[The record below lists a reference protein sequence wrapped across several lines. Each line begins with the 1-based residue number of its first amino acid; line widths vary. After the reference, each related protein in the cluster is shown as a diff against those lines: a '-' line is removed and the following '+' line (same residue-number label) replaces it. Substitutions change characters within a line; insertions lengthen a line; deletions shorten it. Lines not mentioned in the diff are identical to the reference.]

1 MTLFPSRTVLILLA
15 ASALTACTTYEPF
28 ADQPTEPARPN
39 FPTRL
44 PADGTQPLPTQ
55 PTYDQTTP
63 APTSPGAAAPV
74 ESRPLDPPGYQPPAY
89 QPPQSYTPPPYTPQ
103 APYQPPAAQPQPQP
117 QTQGPPPGYIPPP
130 PAPTMQTVTKLT
142 VTGKVVAASGP
153 PKTHKVKS
161 GDNLDAIARELGTTR
176 KQLAED
182 NDLKSP
188 YVLHPGDVLKGP
200 SSDAKAYVVGQGD
213 TLYAIA
219 RRFSV
224 TGQALADAND
234 MPVNQPLRSGQKL
247 ILPDGFK
254 DKGPIKVET
263 QVPVTNPSPQPT
275 YPQPSYPQPVQPAPS
290 TPAYTPPPAATPAP
304 VTRTTTTTTVSVTGK
319 VVEVQGPPKTYVVKS
334 GDAVDAIARG
344 FDMTRKEF
352 ADLNKLKEPY
362 NIHPGDKLK
371 GPPTTLKA
379 YVVGQGDTLAL
390 IAKRFSVTPKALAD
404 ANDMK
409 ASAALKP
416 GKKLILP
423 SNYKDKGPIKEV
435 TRTTVTEPAPYSPPP
450 APTPTTPVT
459 PQPYTPPA
467 PRPTPPA
474 PTPTPTPRPT
484 PPSGPAVI
492 PPPAGD
498 LSDSQISAYGKGRFL
513 WPVRGPIISDFGPKG
528 TGQRN
533 DGINIRV
540 KAGDTVRAAAAGDV
554 VYAGD
559 QVPGFGN
566 LVLIKHADG
575 WVTAYGH
582 LSRVDVKMQ
591 QKVVQGQQIGQ
602 AGQTGGV
609 SEPQLHFEVRYAPSA
624 NERAKPVDPE
634 LVLPK

>member
-44 PADGTQPLPTQ
+44 PGDGSQPAPTQSLPTQ
-55 PTYDQTTP
+55 PTYEPP
-63 APTSPGAAAPV
+63 APSSPGVAAPV

-89 QPPQSYTPPPYTPQ
+89 QPPQGYTPPAYTPQ
-103 APYQPPAAQPQPQP
+103 APYQPPAAQPQPQA
-117 QTQGPPPGYIPPP
+117 PPPGYIPPP

-188 YVLHPGDVLKGP
+188 FVLHPGDVLKGP

-224 TGQALADAND
+224 TGQALAETND
-234 MPVNQPLRSGQKL
+234 ISVNQSLRSGQKL
-247 ILPDGFK
+247 ILPSGFK

-263 QVPVTNPSPQPT
+263 QVPVFNGGPPAST
-275 YPQPSYPQPVQPAPS
+275 PQPVQPAPS
-290 TPAYTPPPAATPAP
+290 TTPAYTPPPSSPPPSAPATT
-304 VTRTTTTTTVSVTGK
+304 TRTTTTTTLSVTGK
-319 VVEVQGPPKTYVVKS
+319 VVEVQGPPATYVVKS

-362 NIHPGDKLK
+362 SIHPGDKLK
-371 GPPTTLKA
+371 GPPTTRKA

-390 IAKRFSVTPKALAD
+390 VAKRFNVTPKALAE
-404 ANDMK
+404 ANDIK
-409 ASAALKP
+409 ASAALKA

-423 SNYKDKGPIKEV
+423 SGFKDKGPIKEV
-435 TRTTVTEPAPYSPPP
+435 TKTTVVEPAPYSPPP
-450 APTPTTPVT
+450 VTPTPTT
-459 PQPYTPPA
+459 PQPYTPPT
-467 PRPTPPA
+467 PRPTPVTPA
-474 PTPTPTPRPT
+474 PTPRPT
-484 PPSGPAVI
+484 TPSGPAVI

-498 LSDSQISAYGKGRFL
+498 LSDSQISTYGKGRFL
-513 WPVRGPIISDFGPKG
+513 WPLRGQILSDFGPKG

-533 DGINIRV
+533 DGINIRT

-582 LSRVDVKMQ
+582 LGRVDVKMQ

>member
-15 ASALTACTTYEPF
+15 ASALTACSTYEPF

-44 PADGTQPLPTQ
+44 PPDGSQPLPTQ
-55 PTYDQTTP
+55 PTYDQATP
-63 APTSPGAAAPV
+63 APSSPGAAAPV
-74 ESRPLDPPGYQPPAY
+74 ESRPLDPPAYQPPAY
-89 QPPQSYTPPPYTPQ
+89 QPPQGYNPPPYTPQ
-103 APYQPPAAQPQPQP
+103 APYQPPATQP
-117 QTQGPPPGYIPPP
+117 QTPPPGYIPPP
-130 PAPTMQTVTKLT
+130 PQPTFQTVTKMT

-182 NDLKSP
+182 NDLKAP
-188 YVLHPGDVLKGP
+188 FVLHPGDVLKGP

-224 TGQALADAND
+224 TGQALAEAND
-234 MPVNQPLRSGQKL
+234 MPVGQSLRSGQKL
-247 ILPDGFK
+247 ILPPGHK

-263 QVPVTNPSPQPT
+263 QVPVTNPAPA
-275 YPQPSYPQPVQPAPS
+275 YPQPAQPTPA
-290 TPAYTPPPAATPAP
+290 PAYTPPSTPAP
-304 VTRTTTTTTVSVTGK
+304 TPAPATTTRTTTTTTVSVTGK

-344 FDMTRKEF
+344 FDMSRKEF

-362 NIHPGDKLK
+362 SIHPGDKLK
-371 GPPTTLKA
+371 GPPTTQKA

-435 TRTTVTEPAPYSPPP
+435 TRTTVTEPAPYTPPATTP
-450 APTPTTPVT
+450 TAPTPS
-459 PQPYTPPA
+459 QPYTPP
-467 PRPTPPA
+467 PYTPPVTRPVTPTPAPVTPA
-474 PTPTPTPRPT
+474 PTTPRPST
-484 PPSGPAVI
+484 PAVI

-498 LSDSQISAYGKGRFL
+498 LSDAQISAYGKGRFL
-513 WPVRGPIISDFGPKG
+513 WPLRGQILSDFGPKG

-533 DGINIRV
+533 DGINIRA

-582 LSRVDVKMQ
+582 LGRVDVKMQ